1 MRRPLPVV
9 VGLLLLAVLIAVL
22 VAVGAW
28 QGDLD
33 RARASR
39 GCRPLRSC
47 RRWPEVR
54 RPAPVVVGL
63 VALVVLIAVVLLL
76 SSSGEMTTP
85 A

>member
-33 RARASR
+33 RGPGIEGLPA
-39 GCRPLRSC
+39 
-47 RRWPEVR
+47 
-54 RPAPVVVGL
+54 APVVPA
-63 VALVVLIAVVLLL
+63 VA
-76 SSSGEMTTP
+76 
-85 A
+85 